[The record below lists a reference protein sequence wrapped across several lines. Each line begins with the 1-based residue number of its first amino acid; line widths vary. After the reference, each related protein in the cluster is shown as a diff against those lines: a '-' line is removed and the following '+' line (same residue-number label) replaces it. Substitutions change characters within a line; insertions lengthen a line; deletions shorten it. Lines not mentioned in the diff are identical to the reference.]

1 MKNAVQT
8 KAAKPK
14 AGGVVAVP
22 THHNVL
28 RVYETGP
35 LTVVGFGGSEILDQ
49 INLGEC
55 RAEILE
61 LLKLHDCKVLAFDL
75 TGVRYVPSGMLG
87 LLASLK
93 RQGIEVH
100 LYNPS
105 SDVREVLEITRLD
118 HLFKVHE
125 LVL

>member
-1 MKNAVQT
+1 MPISQDII
-8 KAAKPK
+8 
-14 AGGVVAVP
+14 
-22 THHNVL
+22 
-28 RVYETGP
+28 RVYEAGP
-35 LTVVGFGGSEILDQ
+35 LTVIGFGGEIPDQIDLAECRSEIVD
-49 INLGEC
+49 
-55 RAEILE
+55 
-61 LLKLHDCKVLAFDL
+61 LLKLHDCKDLAIDL

-93 RQGIEVH
+93 RLGIQVC

-118 HLFKVHE
+118 QLFEIRE

>member
-1 MKNAVQT
+1 M
-8 KAAKPK
+8 
-14 AGGVVAVP
+14 P
-22 THHNVL
+22 TSHEIL

-35 LTVVGFGGSEILDQ
+35 LTVVGFGAGEVLDT
-49 INLGEC
+49 IDLGEC
-55 RAEILE
+55 RDEILE
-61 LLKLHDCKVLAFDL
+61 LLKTHDCKVLAFDL

-93 RQGIEVH
+93 RRGIEVH

-105 SDVREVLEITRLD
+105 PDVREVLEITRLD
-118 HLFKVHE
+118 RLFQIHE

>member
-1 MKNAVQT
+1 M
-8 KAAKPK
+8 PIS
-14 AGGVVAVP
+14 
-22 THHNVL
+22 HEIL

-35 LTVVGFGGSEILDQ
+35 LTVVGFGGAEVLDQ
-49 INLGEC
+49 IDLAEC
-55 RAEILE
+55 RDEILE

-75 TGVRYVPSGMLG
+75 TGVKYVPSGMLG

-93 RQGIEVH
+93 RMQIEVH

-105 SDVREVLEITRLD
+105 ADVREVLEVTRLD
-118 HLFKVHE
+118 QLFKIHE